1 MSINKLLI
9 AAIAGAAFAWG
20 AASTDAGVKEEF
32 VELKTVPAA
41 VQKTIKAKA
50 DGGQIVSI
58 KKETKEGKVIYEAL
72 IKKNGKQWDFEVEAN
87 GKYVDQ
93 KDEGKE
99 GQDKG
104 EKNEKE
110 ED

>member
-1 MSINKLLI
+1 MKTNKLLI
-9 AAIAGAAFAWG
+9 AAITGAALAWG
-20 AASTDAGVKEEF
+20 AATTDAGVKEEF
-32 VELKTVPAA
+32 VELKSVPAA

-50 DGGQIVSI
+50 DGGQVVSI
-58 KKETKEGKVIYEAL
+58 KKETNEGKVIYEAL

-93 KDEGKE
+93 KDEGE
-99 GQDKG
+99 GGREKG